1 MADHTPLVSIC
12 CATYNQVKYVRQCL
26 DGFLKQ
32 ETNFPFEVLVHDDAS
47 TDGTADIIREYA
59 SKYPDIF
66 LPILQ
71 TENQYQKGNKKIT
84 ASFNIPR
91 ARGKYIAI
99 CEGDDFWTDPKK
111 LQKQVDFLEANPE
124 YSLYCHNWSV
134 LCEEKI
140 SDSPVQNLYKQPISF
155 TFATLPWVWITK
167 ALTLML
173 RREAVNHEELLQYSF
188 CRDVHIVYYAL
199 KSGKGYYNPEI
210 MACYRMHEGG
220 IWSQHDA
227 NEKNKTTYLLYK
239 ELYTHEKNK
248 SLRKRYMNATLA
260 YFNGLAYGKGTWFH
274 IKTNGK
280 LYLESLRN
288 ISDFKDV
295 LFCIGGLVPTAV
307 VKFLMKT
314 FKI

>member
-1 MADHTPLVSIC
+1 MSDNNPLVSIC
-12 CATYNQVKYVRQCL
+12 CATYNQVNFVRQCF

-32 ETNFPFEVLVHDDAS
+32 ETNFSFEVLVHDDAS
-47 TDGTADIIREYA
+47 TDGTAEVIREYA
-59 SKYPDIF
+59 DRYPQLF

-71 TENQYQKGNKKIT
+71 SENQYRKGNKKIT
-84 ASFNIPR
+84 ATFNLPR
-91 ARGKYIAI
+91 ARGKYVAI
-99 CEGDDFWTDPKK
+99 CEGDDYWSDPHK
-111 LQKQVDFLEANPE
+111 LQKQVDFLESHPE

-134 LCEEKI
+134 QTGETFSL
-140 SDSPVQNLYKQPISF
+140 SPVHNLYPSPISF
-155 TFATLPWVWITK
+155 SFATLPWVWITK
-167 ALTLML
+167 ALTLMF
-173 RREAVNHEELLQYSF
+173 RREAVDPQELIQYSF

-199 KSGKGYYNPEI
+199 KKGKGYYNPEV

-260 YFNGLAYGKGTWFH
+260 YFNGLAFGKGTWYHFW
-274 IKTNGK
+274 TNAK
-280 LYLESLRN
+280 LYFESVRN
-288 ISDFKDV
+288 ISDLKDV
-295 LFCIGGLVPTAV
+295 LFCLGGLVPTSV
-307 VKFLMKT
+307 VKFLMRT